1 MTQARNTQRPDGEG
15 YDESQRAQ
23 ILMTTQD
30 APTDGLLQADLIP
43 DIIDDDEGDDI
54 ESFGA
59 EMPEIRQER

>member
-1 MTQARNTQRPDGEG
+1 MTQARKTQRPDGEG

-23 ILMTTQD
+23 ILMATQD
-30 APTDGLLQADLIP
+30 APTDGLLQADLVP
-43 DIIDDDEGDDI
+43 DLSDEDEEDI

>member
-30 APTDGLLQADLIP
+30 APTDGLLHADLIP
-43 DIIDDDEGDDI
+43 DIADDEGDDDI